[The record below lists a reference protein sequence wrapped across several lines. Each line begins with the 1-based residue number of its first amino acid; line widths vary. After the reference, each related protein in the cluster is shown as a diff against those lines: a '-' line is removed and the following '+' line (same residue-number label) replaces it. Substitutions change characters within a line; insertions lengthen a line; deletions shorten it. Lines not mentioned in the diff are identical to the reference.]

1 MEWTLRPGDAIRR
14 TELHREFGGAGQG
27 GMSPSRQSPNVMLF
41 TDPKTGQQHGYYDGW
56 FDDDRFHYSGEGQR
70 GDQTMNFGNKAL
82 LNHRE
87 DQRSVRLFHGTG
99 GIVRYLGEFE
109 VDSNDPFHEAEAPES
124 GGDQSE
130 LRRVYVFHLRPIGP
144 VIKDA
149 EDQLPARDQSPSV
162 VVPVE
167 QMNSECFIT
176 NPSAEPR
183 ESERREQALV
193 LRYKGAMEAKGY
205 EIVRT
210 RLLPMGET
218 MPIFTDVVDQSRR
231 NLIEA
236 KGTVTRGS
244 IRMIIGQLA
253 DYSRFHSKYKLAA
266 LLPER
271 PRPDLEALLTSQGIA
286 VVWASGKTGFADNAG
301 GAFS

>member
-1 MEWTLRPGDAIRR
+1 
-14 TELHREFGGAGQG
+14 
-27 GMSPSRQSPNVMLF
+27 MLF

-56 FDDDRFHYSGEGQR
+56 FDDECFHYSGEGQR
-70 GDQTMNFGNKAL
+70 GDQNMGHGNKAL
-82 LNHRE
+82 LNHRQ
-87 DQRSVRLFHGTG
+87 DQRSVRLFRGTG
-99 GIVRYLGEFE
+99 GIVCYLGEFKI
-109 VDSNDPFHEAEAPES
+109 DANDPFHEAEVPES
-124 GGDQSE
+124 GSDQGD

-144 VIKDA
+144 VIKDVA
-149 EDQLPARDQSPSV
+149 DRLPAADRSTFA

-167 QMNSECFIT
+167 QMNTESFIS

-193 LRYKGAMEAKGY
+193 LRYKEAMEAKGY
-205 EIVRT
+205 EIGRS

-218 MPIFTDVVDQSRR
+218 MPIFTDVVDQSRH

-236 KGTVTRGS
+236 KGTVTRGA

-253 DYSRFHSKYKLAA
+253 DYSRFHPEDKVAA

-271 PRPDLEALLTSQGIA
+271 PRTDLEALLTSQGIA
-286 VVWASGKTGFADNAG
+286 VVWESGKADFADNAG